1 MQKEADSKPA
11 EKFDEGIDPT
21 LCDYRRLCKSCT
33 LYLVLLI
40 IAFIMIMGI
49 SGACFIFI
57 GVWKEIISTHYPINL
72 TADPV
77 KMLYS
82 DRIDVSKGIDV
93 TKSNKSKECVICH
106 LSFDIL

>member
-11 EKFDEGIDPT
+11 ENFDEGIDPT

-57 GVWKEIISTHYPINL
+57 GV
-72 TADPV
+72 
-77 KMLYS
+77 
-82 DRIDVSKGIDV
+82 
-93 TKSNKSKECVICH
+93 
-106 LSFDIL
+106 

>member
-1 MQKEADSKPA
+1 MVHVLFLLAYE
-11 EKFDEGIDPT
+11 
-21 LCDYRRLCKSCT
+21 RKS
-33 LYLVLLI
+33 
-40 IAFIMIMGI
+40 FQ
-49 SGACFIFI
+49 
-57 GVWKEIISTHYPINL
+57 HYPINL

-106 LSFDIL
+106 LSFGIL